1 MFRTLYRLACLSLV
15 PALLQ
20 AAPAPVD
27 SSLGQGVSALKTR
40 GSQSCRRAAQ
50 CTQAAPRNAVQTC
63 NGGKCGFACKSGY
76 TWKDKK
82 CQAAS
87 SGQATSGGTLLAAVS
102 GHMVDAQLAS
112 NGITGFR
119 AQSNGWNTNAI
130 ASWFRDSTNG
140 HSWCYNEYDD
150 SLPGFAPDVSVML
163 ANFGGSNVRAGQAYC
178 GLEAEVVTADG
189 RTVNLII
196 MDGFDS
202 KVSFAIHFQQS
213 ILGGLFAHLRIPFAY
228 LIQWVRTPASIDVI
242 YNAFGLLHG
251 STTNDKNTVES
262 GVKWRLTGRRDSRYT
277 FNSS

>member
-40 GSQSCRRAAQ
+40 GSQSCRRVAQ

-130 ASWFRDSTNG
+130 ASWFRTDSIQDSTNG

-202 KVSFAIHFQQS
+202 K
-213 ILGGLFAHLRIPFAY
+213 
-228 LIQWVRTPASIDVI
+228 WVRTPASIDVI